1 MGKRMYRRGTK
12 AASLVLAV
20 LMILPVFGCKKK
32 KKDIR
37 TGLTYDG
44 ESFWVNEDEKYASL
58 VTSVQNVCHSYNI
71 PMSLLIATDQD
82 VILAAGLISLE
93 TDGKTKVNPYSVYE
107 MGSVTKTF
115 TAVAIMQLVEKGEL
129 QLSDT
134 LDKFWPEYRSAA
146 SISVDDLLRMQSGL
160 VDYQGEIDYG
170 LENPTDILHDDCG
183 LTDDQLVEGI
193 FTKGVRNAPKS
204 SMEYCNTNY
213 YLLALIIEKITG
225 KTYDE
230 YLKKNIFKP
239 CGMDHTSSCT
249 KGDITCGPDLDDL
262 APEFLEFAKEFTD
275 ENLNMDCVHIA
286 RGCGDVHSC
295 TADMLAF
302 DRALMSGK
310 LISQESLDLMMD
322 FDMETITEN
331 VAYGRGLYKQN
342 RHFGHSG
349 NTMRYNTAN
358 VFVDTQKYGR
368 LYIICLI
375 PRDGMDADALAS
387 MIADAL

>member
-12 AASLVLAV
+12 AASLVFAV

-32 KKDIR
+32 KDIR
-37 TGLTYDG
+37 KGLTYDG

-58 VTSVQNVCHSYNI
+58 VTSVQGLCDAYDM

-82 VILAAGLISLE
+82 VVLAAGLISLE
-93 TDGKTKVNPYSVYE
+93 TDGKTQVNPYSVYE

-115 TAVAIMQLVEKGEL
+115 TAVAIMQLVEKGKL
-129 QLSDT
+129 HLSDT
-134 LDKFWPEYRSAA
+134 LDQFWPEYRNAA
-146 SISVDDLLRMQSGL
+146 AITVDDLLCMQSGL

-170 LENPTDILHDDCG
+170 LENPSEIFHDDCG

-193 FTKGVRNAPKS
+193 FTKGVRNPPRS
-204 SMEYCNTNY
+204 TFEYCNTNY
-213 YLLALIIEKITG
+213 YLLALIIEKVTG
-225 KTYDE
+225 QSYDE

-249 KGDITCGPDLDDL
+249 KGDVTCGPDLDVLSPDMQ
-262 APEFLEFAKEFTD
+262 EYIKEITD

-286 RGCGDVHSC
+286 RGCGDIHSC

-310 LISQESLDLMMD
+310 LISQESLDLMMA
-322 FDMETITEN
+322 FNMEFTMDS

-342 RHFGHSG
+342 LHFGHSG
-349 NTMRYNTAN
+349 RTMLYNTSN
-358 VFVDTQKYGR
+358 LFVDTQKYGR

-375 PRDGMDADALAS
+375 PREGADAEALAS